1 MPIREVIP
9 LLDPTEL
16 IIGGWD
22 INSADI
28 GEAMKRAEVFDYDL
42 QTKLISDMRRYKP
55 MKSIYYSDF
64 IAANQTDRADHV
76 LDGDNKNK
84 LSHVKQIREDIV
96 NFKNENKLD
105 KVIIL
110 WTANT
115 ERYAILS
122 EVH

>member
-1 MPIREVIP
+1 
-9 LLDPTEL
+9 
-16 IIGGWD
+16 
-22 INSADI
+22 
-28 GEAMKRAEVFDYDL
+28 MKRAEVFDYDL